1 MKKFILLLTLIF
13 TTTVNSQYVILS
25 AISLNDGAE
34 ADYLK
39 LEEFFNPIHDAA
51 IEAGIQ
57 NGQTLYKVTSESDS
71 ENAPDYVILTNFS
84 SKEQLDKYNQ
94 SWANNDW
101 LPFAQNVY

>member
-71 ENAPDYVILTNFS
+71 ENIIKVGQIMIGCLLHKMFTKVKCQKDQC
-84 SKEQLDKYNQ
+84 KEL
-94 SWANNDW
+94 
-101 LPFAQNVY
+101 